1 MLGVLFWRRKQASAI
16 ASALKRGW
24 TFTLTTD
31 AERVHLRGDDGS
43 DATMAWAGVRRI
55 AVVTTDEG
63 PQSSDVFVRLESPEA
78 NLVVPTDA
86 RNNEA
91 FVHQLVDIEGFD
103 VASFLKAMTSA
114 ERAEFPCWEGAQV
127 VFRGR

>member
-1 MLGVLFWRRKQASAI
+1 VLFWRRKQTSAVTG
-16 ASALKRGW
+16 ALKRGW

-31 AERVHLRGDDGS
+31 AERVRLRGDDGS
-43 DATMAWAGVRRI
+43 DATIAWAGVRRI

-63 PQSSDVFVRLESPEA
+63 PQSSDVFVRLEAPDA
-78 NLVVPTDA
+78 TLVVPTDA

-91 FVHQLVDIEGFD
+91 FVDQLLEIEGFD
-103 VASFLKAMTSA
+103 VASFTKAMTSA
-114 ERAEFPCWEGAQV
+114 ELAEFPCWAGAQV